1 MPRAFPATPPNIA
14 SLAASPI
21 LFFPEAKEAM
31 PVSSPTGPRNPK
43 MPPPPTDPNIL
54 PNASN
59 IHLSLI
65 LNILADVSLNYY
77 RVVTL

>member
-1 MPRAFPATPPNIA
+1 
-14 SLAASPI
+14 
-21 LFFPEAKEAM
+21 EAM